1 MNSLVLRGLLKA
13 VPFAMV
19 AFSLLLMAHGVF
31 GVHGVH
37 VSGDPGGSGAPNS
50 HMGLS
55 GDPGG
60 PGAPNFRMVT
70 SGDPG
75 GSGAPN

>member
-1 MNSLVLRGLLKA
+1 MNSLVLHRLVKA

-19 AFSLLLMAHGVF
+19 AFSILLMAHGVF

-37 VSGDPGGSGAPNS
+37 VSGDPGGPGAPNLR
-50 HMGLS
+50 MTVS

-60 PGAPNFRMVT
+60 PGAPN
-70 SGDPG
+70 
-75 GSGAPN
+75 